1 MLLPFI
7 LPPFVPVVVVGNAH
21 LIYSSLLIYI
31 THKVASKESLK
42 KKKNGGK
49 SDDYNQ
55 IKSKVRDIGWTVMPQ
70 CAQRAMNGRRSG
82 VLYRS
87 QFQKI
92 KYTYK

>member
-42 KKKNGGK
+42 KKKETRKSNDYKQIQSRVNGTG
-49 SDDYNQ
+49 
-55 IKSKVRDIGWTVMPQ
+55 TV
-70 CAQRAMNGRRSG
+70 
-82 VLYRS
+82 
-87 QFQKI
+87 
-92 KYTYK
+92 